1 MGSNLPASFDLCF
14 HGVLLPKKEKP
25 VLPEFRIG
33 FSCDWESRRERD
45 LIPYGSRFFYL
56 LELRCLLNWAVARL
70 SRCMLMN
77 RIPRFTVKRIRWTR
91 LQSQQAILRSAVRHF
106 RRTTSSPE
114 TVGYPRFGSFRAFS
128 IVDYSAPVSPNRLCI
143 RAGLREQSHSC
154 QVNGRDALSFVIDL
168 VPDVVSVNPAVSFSV
183 GKPFK
188 VRTVPVLCHPKPLI
202 RLLEPAALTAPLT
215 QISLSHRIPRKR
227 QAGCPSR
234 LGVGPRPGS

>member
-1 MGSNLPASFDLCF
+1 MASNPPASFDPDS
-14 HGVLLPKKEKP
+14 HGVLLLKKEKP

-154 QVNGRDALSFVIDL
+154 QVNGRDA
-168 VPDVVSVNPAVSFSV
+168 
-183 GKPFK
+183 
-188 VRTVPVLCHPKPLI
+188 
-202 RLLEPAALTAPLT
+202 
-215 QISLSHRIPRKR
+215 
-227 QAGCPSR
+227 SR
-234 LGVGPRPGS
+234 LGVDPVLNMLNVNSAVPSPIG